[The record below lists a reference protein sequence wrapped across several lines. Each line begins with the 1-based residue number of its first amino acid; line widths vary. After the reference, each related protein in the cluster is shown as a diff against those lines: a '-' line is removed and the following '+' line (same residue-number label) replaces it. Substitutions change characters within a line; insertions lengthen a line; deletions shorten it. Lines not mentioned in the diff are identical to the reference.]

1 MSQAN
6 LALKGALILTITKLS
21 ERLLGLVSTL
31 ILARLLLPEDF
42 GIIAVTLLVINFIQV
57 ITDTGGGLYIISKD
71 EVDHQDINTFWTID
85 IILKLL
91 VFFILLAITP
101 IISGY
106 YDDVRLLTL
115 LPALA
120 LMIPIGAFT
129 NPYLV
134 ILRRTQ
140 NYKPILK
147 MDIIKKVLSIS
158 VTITVALIYQ
168 NYWALIAGHLTSN
181 IVKLI
186 YSFMIFDYRPKFT
199 LVKFT
204 EQWSFSKWMLA
215 KGVLGYSRSQ
225 LDTFLVSSFY
235 SPANLGGYH
244 VSKYI
249 SNMPGTDAISPALEP
264 LLASYSR
271 NKRKPE
277 NFKHQVMLT
286 LLVIMATAPPLAT
299 FMYFNSTAIVSLI
312 LGDKWL
318 TFSKVFGILS
328 LLVIPLAIGRVAG
341 QVLTS
346 QGKVKILF
354 YYDLL
359 SLTVMAGVLLSLT
372 NTTLEA
378 FSIARVAIDC
388 SFVTLL
394 FIYSTTNIF
403 KKELLLIVFY
413 FISVILGALSLGYF
427 SQIYFLTELP
437 IFISLTLSFIIFCLT
452 WLVFCYFFFYLLLRN
467 NHAALHLKHLIQE
480 FGVKFSSQLDKFKH

>member
-1 MSQAN
+1 MSQAT
-6 LALKGALILTITKLS
+6 LALKGAFILTITKLS

-42 GIIAVTLLVINFIQV
+42 GIIAISLLVINFIEV

-91 VFFILLAITP
+91 VFLILLAITP
-101 IISGY
+101 IVSSY

-115 LPALA
+115 LPVLA

-129 NPYLV
+129 NPHLV

-140 NYKPILK
+140 NYTPILK
-147 MDIIKKVLSIS
+147 MDITKKVLSIS
-158 VTITVALIYQ
+158 ATITVALIYQ

-181 IVKLI
+181 IVKLV
-186 YSFMIFDYRPKFT
+186 YSYAVFDYRPKFT
-199 LVKFT
+199 LCKFT

-235 SPANLGGYH
+235 SPENLGGYH
-244 VSKYI
+244 VSKYL
-249 SNMPGTDAISPALEP
+249 SNMPGTDAISPALDP

-271 NKRKPE
+271 NKKDLDS
-277 NFKHQVMLT
+277 FKHQVMLT

-312 LGDKWL
+312 LGDKWI
-318 TFSKVFGILS
+318 TFSEVFGILS

-341 QVLTS
+341 QIVTS
-346 QGKVKILF
+346 QGKVKVLF
-354 YYDLL
+354 FYDLL
-359 SLTVMAGVLLSLT
+359 SLIVMAGVLLSLSSISI
-372 NTTLEA
+372 EA
-378 FSIARVAIDC
+378 FSTARVAIDF
-388 SFVTLL
+388 SFVLLL
-394 FIYSTTNIF
+394 FIYSTTAIF
-403 KKELLLIVFY
+403 KKDLLIILLY
-413 FISVILGALSLGYF
+413 FITVILGALGLGYL
-427 SQIYFLTELP
+427 SQVYFFIELP

-452 WLVFCYFFFYLLLRN
+452 WLVFCYLFFSLFLRN
-467 NHAALHLKHLIQE
+467 NHAALHLKYLIQE
-480 FGVKFSSQLDKFKH
+480 LGVKCSLQLNKFKH